1 MPQHFG
7 WADLK
12 ARESNAKTY
21 ARTFD
26 LVLTRAAGVMVYDQE
41 GRDYIDCLAGAG
53 ALALGHNHPFV
64 IDRVGSF
71 LHSGHLQQAL
81 DIATPAKIEFIARLL
96 DALPRRFA
104 QNARVQLCSPSGSDA
119 VEAAIKLFKI
129 ATGRRAVLAFH
140 GGYHGQTI
148 GALSL
153 MGNVGAKQAVAG
165 LMPEVHFLPF
175 PNAYRCPFGAGG
187 AESDRLSLNYISNLL
202 DDPESGITK
211 PAAVLVEAVQGE
223 GGCIPA
229 SAQWLKGLRELTQ
242 RHDIPLVIDEVQT
255 GFARTGTMF
264 AHEIGDIEPDAII
277 LSKAAGGGF
286 PLALVAYH
294 ERYDKWSPGA
304 HSGTFRGNQ
313 IAFVAGAATMEYLLH
328 HDVAGH
334 AQAVGAVLRTGLER
348 LQSIYRVIGDVRGR
362 GLMLG
367 VEIVAPEAQGHAKAV
382 PANGVLA
389 RAIRAECLRHG
400 LIIETGGR
408 HGAVLRFL
416 PPLTITVQEVEELLA
431 RFARAL
437 KSTHMP
443 QDSASLACH

>member
-1 MPQHFG
+1 MQDVG
-7 WADLK
+7 WAHLK

-26 LVLTRAAGVMVYDQE
+26 LVLMRGAGVMVYDQKDN
-41 GRDYIDCLAGAG
+41 GYIDCLAGAG
-53 ALALGHNHPFV
+53 ALALGHNHPYV
-64 IDRVGSF
+64 ADRVEPF
-71 LHSGHLQQAL
+71 LRSGHLQQAL
-81 DIATPAKIEFIARLL
+81 DIATPAKIEFTTQLFR
-96 DALPRRFA
+96 ALPRRFA
-104 QNARVQLCSPSGSDA
+104 EHARVQFCSPSGSDA
-119 VEAAIKLFKI
+119 VEAALKLFKS
-129 ATGRRAVLAFH
+129 ATGRRSVLAFH
-140 GGYHGQTI
+140 GGYHGQTA

-153 MGNVGAKQAVAG
+153 MGNVSAKQAVAG
-165 LMPEVHFLPF
+165 LMSEVHFLPF

-187 AESDRLSLNYISNLL
+187 AESDRLSLAYISNLL

-211 PAAVLVEAVQGE
+211 PAAVIVEAVQGE

-229 SAQWLKGLRELTQ
+229 SAQWLKGLRELTL

-255 GFARTGTMF
+255 GFARTGGMF
-264 AHEIGDIEPDAII
+264 AHEIAGIEPDAII

-313 IAFVAGAATMEYLLH
+313 IAFVAGAATIEYLLH

-334 AQAVGAVLRTGLER
+334 AHAVGAVLRAGLER
-348 LQSIYRVIGDVRGR
+348 LQSIHPVIGDVRGR

-367 VEIVAPEAQGHAKAV
+367 VEIVDREAEGHAKAV

-389 RAIRAECLRHG
+389 RAIRAECLRQG
-400 LIIETGGR
+400 LIVETGGR

-416 PPLTITVQEVEELLA
+416 PPLTITAQEVDELLV
-431 RFARAL
+431 RFGRAL
-437 KSTHMP
+437 QRTRMP
-443 QDSASLACH
+443 RATASLACQ